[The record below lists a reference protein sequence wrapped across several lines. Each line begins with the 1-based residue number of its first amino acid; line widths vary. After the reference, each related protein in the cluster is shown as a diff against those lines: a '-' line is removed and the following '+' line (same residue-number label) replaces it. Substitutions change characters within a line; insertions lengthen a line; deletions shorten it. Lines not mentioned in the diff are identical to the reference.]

1 MPKRVELRPVTE
13 EERTELERLSRSR
26 KAEQRL
32 VERARM
38 IRLLAE
44 GRKPTEVAA
53 EVQRSVPMVYRWLH
67 RFNEQGLAGL
77 SDRRRTGRPQTYSE
91 VERGRLIATARTHP
105 QKLGLAFGHW
115 TLDRLVAYVNEQLSL
130 PISRSQLGEV
140 LQAEGLKWYQ
150 EKTYFTESPDPQF
163 AEKRGRL

>member
-1 MPKRVELRPVTE
+1 MPKQVELRPLTE

-26 KAEQRL
+26 KAEQRR
-32 VERARM
+32 VERAR
-38 IRLLAE
+38 IILLLAA
-44 GRKPTEVAA
+44 GGKPREVAE
-53 EVQRSVPMVYRWLH
+53 EVHRSEPMVYRWLH
-67 RFNEQGLAGL
+67 RFNEQGMAGL
-77 SDRRRTGRPQTYSE
+77 NEARRTGRPETYNE
-91 VERGRLIATARTHP
+91 LERGRLIATARTHP
-105 QKLGLAFGHW
+105 QRLGLDVGHW
-115 TLDRLVAYVNEQLSL
+115 TLDRLVEYVNEQLSI

>member
-1 MPKRVELRPVTE
+1 MPKRVELRPLTE
-13 EERTELERLSRSR
+13 EERTELERLRRSR

-32 VERARM
+32 VERAR
-38 IRLLAE
+38 IVLLLAD
-44 GRKPTEVAA
+44 GGQPTEVAA
-53 EVQRSVPMVYRWLH
+53 ELRRSQPMVYHWLH

-77 SDRRRTGRPQTYSE
+77 EDAPRAGRPLTYSE
-91 VERGRLIATARTHP
+91 EERGRMIATARTRP
-105 QKLGLAFGHW
+105 EKLGLDFGHW
-115 TLDRLVAYVNEQLSL
+115 TLNRLVEYVNEQLGV

-140 LQAEGLKWYQ
+140 LRAEGLRWYQ